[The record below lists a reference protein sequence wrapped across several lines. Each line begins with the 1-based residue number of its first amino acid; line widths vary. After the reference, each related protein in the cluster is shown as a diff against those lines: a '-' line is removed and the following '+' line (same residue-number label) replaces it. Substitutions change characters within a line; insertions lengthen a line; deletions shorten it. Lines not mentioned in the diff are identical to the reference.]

1 MDAVGTPAYVLVS
14 TYEPAPTAHHETTS
28 QKGTSTLRSYR
39 ISPPVQTN
47 HSSARDC
54 DRLLDGRS
62 CLMWAAA
69 SRCNTPQHWPRTAS
83 SCNNGSRRK
92 RNRWW
97 WRRPQRRVARG
108 LLPCD
113 IIPIDVPPPSRNCG
127 LRRLLR
133 NPRLLCEILPLHI
146 DFSCVFGHSMF
157 SYPV

>member
-28 QKGTSTLRSYR
+28 QKGTLRSYR